1 MKPPVFTFALQRQL
15 GSSKPVYVPLVK
27 ALGAGMV
34 TAARLQ
40 AYFCEASRAGKDVVS
55 LPPFTIYLNPT
66 DPASDANLALPDESP
81 GGDLRALLAQLHAV
95 FRARGSI
102 PRITFLDA
110 FAPAL
115 VSAVEQAGFVEEYRS
130 PVLVC
135 TPATLR
141 PPEHIPGLCFVTL
154 SQDSSLDEIR
164 EGLDANEL
172 GFDPTTS
179 KRATEA
185 EAEEFRRGLDTS
197 RAFIA
202 RLHGETAGGGMYNP
216 PYGGLTELIGIATLE
231 RFRRRGIG
239 GALTAHMTELAFAAG
254 VEAVV
259 VRAADEHAGRVYRR
273 VGFAPSGTMLG
284 YRAPDA

>member
-1 MKPPVFTFALQRQL
+1 MII
-15 GSSKPVYVPLVK
+15 
-27 ALGAGMV
+27 
-34 TAARLQ
+34 AARLQ
-40 AYFCEASRAGKDVVS
+40 SYFCEASRAGNDGIS
-55 LPPFTIYLNPT
+55 LPPFTICLNPA
-66 DPASDANLALPDESP
+66 DPASDTNIALPCQSP
-81 GGDLRALLAQLHAV
+81 GGDLRDVLAQLRAV
-95 FRARGSI
+95 FDARGSI
-102 PRITFLDA
+102 PRIAFLDT

-115 VSAVEQAGFVEEYRS
+115 VSALVQAGFVEEYRS
-130 PVLVC
+130 SVLAC

-141 PPEHIPGLCFVTL
+141 PPERIPGLSFVML
-154 SQDSSLDEIR
+154 SQDSSLDDIR

-202 RLHGETAGGGMYNP
+202 RLDGETAGAGMYSP
-216 PYGGLTELIGIATLE
+216 PYDGLTELLGIATLKQ
-231 RFRRRGIG
+231 FRRKGIG
-239 GALTAHMTELAFAAG
+239 GALTAHMVELAFSTG

-259 VRAADEHAGRVYRR
+259 LRAADEHAGRVYRR

-284 YRAPDA
+284 YRAPNP